1 MTEAIETGLTVRAS
15 LSLGQRLLID
25 VGPLNIGP
33 GEIVTIT
40 GPSGVG
46 KSSLIAYVAGALDP
60 AFTAVGEVRLNGR
73 RLEGL
78 PIERRRIGVLYQDDL
93 LFAHMSVAENLAFAI
108 PAGGSRAT
116 RRARVD
122 AALDEADLA
131 GFGPRD
137 PATLSGGQG
146 ARIALMRALLAE
158 PEALLLD
165 EPFSRL
171 DPALRGR
178 IRAFT
183 FETLRRRGLP
193 ALLVT
198 HDAED
203 ATERV
208 VRLER
213 PDEHPAGRSAD

>member
-1 MTEAIETGLTVRAS
+1 MTESTGTGLVVTAT
-15 LSLGQRLLID
+15 LSLGQRTLIK
-25 VGPLNIGP
+25 VGPLSIGP

-46 KSSLIAYVAGALDP
+46 KSSLIAYIAGTLDA
-60 AFTAVGEVRLNGR
+60 AFTAVGAVTLNGR

-116 RRARVD
+116 RRRRVE
-122 AALDEADLA
+122 AALEEADLA
-131 GFGPRD
+131 GYGPRD

-171 DPALRGR
+171 DPTLRGR

-203 ATERV
+203 ATKRV
-208 VRLER
+208 VHLDLPCEL
-213 PDEHPAGRSAD
+213 PTD

>member
-1 MTEAIETGLTVRAS
+1 MTDSAGSGLEVTAT
-15 LSLGQRLLID
+15 LSLGRRTLVEVARLS
-25 VGPLNIGP
+25 IGP
-33 GEIVTIT
+33 GEIVTIA

-46 KSSLIAYVAGALDP
+46 KSSLIAYIGGALDP
-60 AFTAVGEVRLNGR
+60 AFTAVGTVSLNGR
-73 RLEGL
+73 RVDGL

-93 LFAHMSVAENLAFAI
+93 LFAHMSVAENLSFAI
-108 PAGGSRAT
+108 PAGGSRAE
-116 RRARVD
+116 RRQRVE
-122 AALDEADLA
+122 AALEEADLV
-131 GFGPRD
+131 GYGPRD

-146 ARIALMRALLAE
+146 ARVALMRALLAE

-171 DPALRGR
+171 DRALRGR

-183 FETLRRRGLP
+183 FDTLRRRGLP

-198 HDAED
+198 HDTED

-208 VRLER
+208 ISLDR
-213 PDEHPAGRSAD
+213 PVAEATD